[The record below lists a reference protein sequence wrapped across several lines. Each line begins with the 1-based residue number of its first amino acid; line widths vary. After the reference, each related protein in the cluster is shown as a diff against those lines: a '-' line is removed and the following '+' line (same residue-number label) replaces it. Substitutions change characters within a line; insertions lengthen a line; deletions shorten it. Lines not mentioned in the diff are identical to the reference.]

1 MPKYRTKV
9 IKIRTMSKKHDII
22 WHKALDS
29 TNDEA
34 RRRIHDIDN
43 LSVVSA
49 SVQTSG
55 RGQGDHTWLSP
66 EGENLLF
73 SVVLK
78 FGEGEFHA
86 KNVAEISK
94 ATSSTL
100 VEFLSGHGIEAWVK
114 PPNDIYVG
122 EKKICGT
129 LIENSLK
136 GSWLSYSIIGI
147 GLNINQKNFDVSLPN
162 PTSMVLETNKEAY
175 DIAACLDEFLDIFKI
190 FSHALQQ

>member
-1 MPKYRTKV
+1 MPKNHTKV

-22 WHKALDS
+22 WHRSLDS
-29 TNDEA
+29 TNNEA
-34 RRRIHDIDN
+34 RRRIHEIDN

-78 FGEGEFHA
+78 FSEREFHVKNIA
-86 KNVAEISK
+86 KISEVA
-94 ATSSTL
+94 SSSL
-100 VEFLSGHGIEAWVK
+100 VEFLAGHGIEAWIK

-136 GSWLSYSIIGI
+136 GSWVSYSIIGI
-147 GLNINQKNFDVSLPN
+147 GLNINQRNFDVNLPN

-175 DIAACLDEFLDIFKI
+175 DPVACLDEILDIFVER
-190 FSHALQQ
+190 FSRA